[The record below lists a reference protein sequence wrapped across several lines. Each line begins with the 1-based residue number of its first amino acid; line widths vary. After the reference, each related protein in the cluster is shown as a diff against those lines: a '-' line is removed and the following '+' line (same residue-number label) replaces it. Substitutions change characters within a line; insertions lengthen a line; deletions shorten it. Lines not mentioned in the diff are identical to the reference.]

1 MQFSVKGNKNY
12 CATIVQIENKI
23 DLEGCDN
30 ICGTIIFGNHVIISK
45 DTEVGTIGVF
55 FPIECSIKEI
65 FLKANNLY
73 RDKELN
79 VDKEK
84 SGFFELNGRVRCMK
98 LRGFKSEGFWI
109 PLNGLSFF
117 NLTTF
122 NLTNDFLVGTE
133 FDHIDDI
140 MICEKYIVKSKNQSN
155 QNLSKKDKKNKKI
168 KRFSKLIEEQF
179 RFHVDTAMLAK
190 NIHRIPPNSLISIT
204 EKLHGTSFIVSNI
217 LCNKKLSW
225 KDRIAKK
232 LGVNVIDK
240 EYDNIYSSRKVVKNK
255 YICDNPSGFYSED
268 IWKTV
273 NEELQPYMQKGMTI
287 YGECVGFLKDGK
299 YIQKPFDYGCESG
312 KHDNYIYRITS
323 TNSDGVVFE
332 WSMLQVQLWCK
343 QNGLKAV
350 PLHYY
355 GEAKHCF
362 KDPTLYAYLCDEN
375 IGEWQHEFLNKLQ
388 EIYLEKNCTICKNKV
403 PAEGIVLRIESLD
416 IEPFK
421 LKSFAFRQHETKMLD
436 TGEEDIE
443 EQTEE
448 NIE

>member
-12 CATIVQIENKI
+12 CATIVKVENKI

-30 ICGTIIFGNHVIISK
+30 ICGTIIFGNHVIIDK
-45 DTEVGTIGVF
+45 NTEIGTIGVF
-55 FPIECSIKEI
+55 FPVETSIKEI

-79 VDKEK
+79 TDKDK

-98 LRGFKSEGFWI
+98 LRGFKSEGFFI
-109 PLNGLSFF
+109 PIESLDFILNAKEKELILGHEI
-117 NLTTF
+117 
-122 NLTNDFLVGTE
+122 GTE
-133 FDHIDDI
+133 FDHIDNI

-190 NIHRIPPNSLISIT
+190 NIHRIQPNSLISVT
-204 EKLHGTSFIVSNI
+204 EKLHGTSFVVSNI
-217 LCNKKLSW
+217 LCNKKLNW

-323 TNSDGVVFE
+323 TNSDGIVFE

-350 PLHYY
+350 PLHHY
-355 GEAKHCF
+355 GRAGSMF
-362 KDPTLYAYLCDEN
+362 AIDESTH
-375 IGEWQHEFLNKLQ
+375 WHEDFLKALQ
-388 EIYLEKNCTICKNKV
+388 DEYLEQNCTICKNKV
-403 PAEGIVLRIESLD
+403 PAEGIVLRVESLD

-443 EQTEE
+443 EQVEE
-448 NIE
+448 GSIE